1 MQIDLDIIEVLVL
14 SIFVLYVG
22 FRITSAVGFLAKN
35 NIPPAV
41 TGGLLFSLLL
51 ALANEFF
58 GLKVTFDLNLRDEL
72 LLVFFS
78 TVGLSSKVRT
88 LIAGGKALVILIVVT
103 AVFLVLQSG
112 TGVLIAVA
120 DGLDPRLGLMG
131 GSLAFAGGH
140 GTVIAWS
147 GSEAFSGAGLEGAG
161 SLGIVFATAGLVAG
175 GLVGGPV
182 ARWLIGRH
190 KLQSGPSVEQ
200 LNALGYDVDT
210 QGAGHLNTILTI
222 IFVIGICILLGH
234 ILNDLLSALGATLPS
249 FLTAMVF
256 AIIIANLVELP
267 GIKVTLNPVTIER
280 IGEVSLNVFLSMSL
294 MSLDLL
300 VLAKAAGFV
309 LLVLAVQIV
318 LMIIVAIFVIF
329 RAMGRDFDA
338 AVITAGFC
346 GLGLGATP
354 VAMANMDSVTRSF
367 GPSPKAFLVVPL
379 VGAFFLDIL
388 NNFGISLVL
397 WMI

>member
-1 MQIDLDIIEVLVL
+1 MQIDLDIIEVLVM

-22 FRITSAVGFLAKN
+22 FRITSAVRFLAKN

-88 LIAGGKALVILIVVT
+88 LIAGGKALIILIVVT
-103 AVFLVLQSG
+103 GIFLILQSG
-112 TGVLIAVA
+112 TGVLIALS

-131 GSLAFAGGH
+131 GSLSFAGGH
-140 GTVIAWS
+140 GTVIAW
-147 GSEAFSGAGLEGAG
+147 GKVFEGNGVEGAG

-182 ARWLIGRH
+182 ARWLIVRH

-210 QGAGHLNTILTI
+210 QGAGHLNTILTV
-222 IFVIGICILLGH
+222 IFVIGICILLGD
-234 ILNDLLSALGATLPS
+234 ILNDILTAIGVTLPG
-249 FLTAMVF
+249 FLTAMAF
-256 AIIIANLVELP
+256 AIIIANLVDLP
-267 GIKVTLNPVTIER
+267 GFKVTLNPVTIER
-280 IGEVSLNVFLSMSL
+280 IGEVSLNIFLSMSL

-309 LLVLAVQIV
+309 LLVLAAQVL
-318 LMIIVAIFVIF
+318 LMIIVAVFVIF

-388 NNFGISLVL
+388 NNLGVQLFL
-397 WMI
+397 MIT